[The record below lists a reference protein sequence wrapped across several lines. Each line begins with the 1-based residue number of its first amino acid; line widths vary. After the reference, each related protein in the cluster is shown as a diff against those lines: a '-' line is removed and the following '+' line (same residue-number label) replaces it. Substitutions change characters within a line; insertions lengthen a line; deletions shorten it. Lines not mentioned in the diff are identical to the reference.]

1 MPIEFEKTED
11 YFGFKAHHFTFDNA
25 PCIIV
30 EPNAPRSDRRWVWKA
45 EFFPAF
51 PKFELEMLKR
61 GYYMAYM
68 NVGNT
73 FGCPSAMKR
82 FDKFYD
88 LVTGEYDL
96 HKLPVLLGLSRG
108 GLYIY
113 NWACNNPE
121 KVGLLYADN
130 PVCDFKSWPGGK
142 GVGPGSAHDWEK
154 LLKDYEFASE
164 EEALAY
170 PQPLDKVGILLQN
183 NVPLLHV
190 AAVDDEV
197 VPFEEN
203 TLLMEKKVIE
213 LGGTV
218 KVFRH
223 PGGHHPHGLDEPAPV
238 ADYVEANMR

>member
-1 MPIEFEKTED
+1 M
-11 YFGFKAHHFTFDNA
+11 
-25 PCIIV
+25 
-30 EPNAPRSDRRWVWKA
+30 
-45 EFFPAF
+45 
-51 PKFELEMLKR
+51 
-61 GYYMAYM
+61 
-68 NVGNT
+68 
-73 FGCPSAMKR
+73 
-82 FDKFYD
+82 
-88 LVTGEYDL
+88 
-96 HKLPVLLGLSRG
+96 
-108 GLYIY
+108 
-113 NWACNNPE
+113 
-121 KVGLLYADN
+121 
-130 PVCDFKSWPGGK
+130 
-142 GVGPGSAHDWEK
+142 GPGSAHDWEK

-223 PGGHHPHGLDEPAPV
+223 PGGHHPHGLDDPAPV